1 MSDRFPFLLDEG
13 ARASVVNRTHRVIR
27 EQATSMR
34 EQRKTQRNLWLPL
47 TVCSAVLMVA
57 TYGMWRVLD
66 ADDVTPSGIPD
77 ASGQMMVLLMWI
89 LPVTA
94 ALICWVFLRRNR
106 ANRESRL

>member
-1 MSDRFPFLLDEG
+1 MNERFPISAPGG

-27 EQATSMR
+27 AEALSLR
-34 EQRKTQRNLWLPL
+34 EQRETRRNLWLPIS
-47 TVCSAVLMVA
+47 VCSAVLMVA

-66 ADDVTPSGIPD
+66 AEDMTPSGIPD
-77 ASGQMMVLLMWI
+77 ASDQMMVLLMWL

-106 ANRESRL
+106 ANRESRS